1 MIRKSILSV
10 LMGVAFAGLLSFA
23 VSAKAGCA
31 GFCMN
36 QVGDYYYAGCTI
48 SCWLDSCQVTCFYTK
63 GPASLE
69 DPTIAD

>member
-36 QVGDYYYAGCTI
+36 QIGDYYYAGCTI
-48 SCWLDSCQVTCFYTK
+48 SCWLDACNVTCFYTK
-63 GPASLE
+63 GSASPE
-69 DPTIAD
+69 DPLITD

>member
-1 MIRKSILSV
+1 MLKGEGIMIRKSILSV
-10 LMGVAFAGLLSFA
+10 LMGVAFAALLSFA

-31 GFCMN
+31 G
-36 QVGDYYYAGCTI
+36 YYYAGCTI
-48 SCWLDSCQVTCFYTK
+48 SCWLDTCQVTCFYIK

>member
-10 LMGVAFAGLLSFA
+10 LMGVVFAGLLSLA
-23 VSAKAGCA
+23 ISAKAGCA

-48 SCWLDSCQVTCFYTK
+48 SCSLDTCHVTCFYTK

-69 DPTIAD
+69 DPSVTD